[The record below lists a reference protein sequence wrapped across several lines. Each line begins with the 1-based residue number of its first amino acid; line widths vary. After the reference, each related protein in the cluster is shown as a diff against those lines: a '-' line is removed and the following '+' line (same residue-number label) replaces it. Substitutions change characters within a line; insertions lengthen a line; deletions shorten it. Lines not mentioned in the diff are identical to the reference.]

1 MVCPP
6 ILSFGFK
13 GDRVPVAAHHDRTA
27 QITAIAGDMPLCER
41 VQCDLMRMV
50 VRIVDAAGDQRIARG
65 HCVKQGGGRGG
76 TAAVVADFDYIG
88 CEIRPRFEQGE
99 ASSSFSASP

>member
-1 MVCPP
+1 
-6 ILSFGFK
+6 
-13 GDRVPVAAHHDRTA
+13 
-27 QITAIAGDMPLCER
+27 MPLCER

-65 HCVKQGGGRGG
+65 HCVKQGGGEEERLPWWPILI
-76 TAAVVADFDYIG
+76 TSAARSVPVSS
-88 CEIRPRFEQGE
+88 RE